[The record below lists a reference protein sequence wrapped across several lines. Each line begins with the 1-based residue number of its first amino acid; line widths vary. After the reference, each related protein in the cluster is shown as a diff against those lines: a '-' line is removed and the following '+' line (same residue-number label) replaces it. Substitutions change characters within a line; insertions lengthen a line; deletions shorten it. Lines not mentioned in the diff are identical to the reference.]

1 MRLSRRRKDEADLA
15 RAADDS
21 GAGRKPPELS
31 RKDILAV
38 ILAMFQLFLPLIV
51 GLLIVGAVVALILR

>member
-1 MRLSRRRKDEADLA
+1 MSIGRRRKDEMDLA
-15 RAADDS
+15 RNTNDA
-21 GAGRKPPELS
+21 GAERKPPELS

-38 ILAMFQLFLPLIV
+38 ILAMLQLFLPLIV